1 MKMTLND
8 IERKILSAI
17 QYGMPMS
24 QSPYQD
30 LSEKIGISVDSFLE
44 MLRQWKAESKI
55 RRTGAIVNH
64 FQMGHGVGAMVV
76 WSVPE
81 DRIDQ
86 AGELFASLPKVSHA
100 YLRPSNEQWPY
111 NLYTMVH
118 ASDESELKV
127 TIETMSRKSGI
138 KEFRELKTVR
148 ELKKVPP
155 TYIVE

>member
-1 MKMTLND
+1 MTLSDLEQN
-8 IERKILSAI
+8 ILSAI
-17 QYGMPMS
+17 QHGMPLS
-24 QSPYQD
+24 QTPYQD
-30 LSEKIGISVDSFLE
+30 LAKAVGIPVGQLFQI
-44 MLRQWKAESKI
+44 LRQWRAEGKI
-55 RRTGAIVNH
+55 RRVGAVVNH

-76 WSVPE
+76 WSVSE
-81 DRIDQ
+81 SRINQ
-86 AGELFASLPKVSHA
+86 VGELFASLPKVSHA

-118 ASDESELKV
+118 ASDGSELKM

-155 TYIVE
+155 TYIVEQ